1 VKIDLSAQEDI
12 LTDIKRVQEKGNNDY
27 ILQPEY
33 GKWMIECNF
42 LFIYVILLTGVPS
55 KPFEY
60 KDVVELEISMENL

>member
-12 LTDIKRVQEKGNNDY
+12 LTDIKRVQEKGSNDY

-42 LFIYVILLTGVPS
+42 FVYLCNIINRRS
-55 KPFEY
+55 KQA
-60 KDVVELEISMENL
+60 V